1 MRNEKWEMTVASPT
15 LRLGHRSMPH
25 IISRF
30 GRRGSGETCGAT
42 YYKSVRCVSSG
53 TLPLFVALSGLQPGV
68 THKSVLSGD
77 GIQFPYPHPTQSALR
92 PPFSACSLREMRVWK
107 IFFAGVGSF
116 ANFAIWRGNIRDGVG
131 LSLCP

>member
-1 MRNEKWEMTVASPT
+1 MGDDGRISDAPSGSPFYAP
-15 LRLGHRSMPH
+15 HYFAIRSP
-25 IISRF
+25 
-30 GRRGSGETCGAT
+30 GAGETCGAT

-53 TLPLFVALSGLQPGV
+53 TLPLFVALSGLKLGEV

-92 PPFSACSLREMRVWK
+92 PPFSACLLREMGVWK